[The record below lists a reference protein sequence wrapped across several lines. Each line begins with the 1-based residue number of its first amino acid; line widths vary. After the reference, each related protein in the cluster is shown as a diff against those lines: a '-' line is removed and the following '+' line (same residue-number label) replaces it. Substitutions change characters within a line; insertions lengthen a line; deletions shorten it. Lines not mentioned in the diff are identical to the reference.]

1 MLNIMAAIRTAKM
14 AELMGC
20 TPQTIRKWVDTGKIP
35 YHKNPAGQL
44 IFTDEDIKQA
54 LGDTEAI
61 AGNEHAWAYYIRS
74 SQGKTSSLNNQEKLL
89 RSQYP
94 QPKYIIKDRA
104 SGLNENRKGL
114 KRLITLAKNNDITD
128 IAITNKDR
136 LTRFGYKYLE
146 ELFKQNGIKI
156 HYIQTKQ
163 TKDAADEL
171 MDDFMALIASFS
183 GRFYQQRNK
192 ANTRKLL
199 DNAAARLAENGSN
212 DEAE

>member
-1 MLNIMAAIRTAKM
+1 MAAVRTAKM
-14 AELMGC
+14 AQIMGC

-44 IFTDEDIKQA
+44 IFTEDDIKQA
-54 LGDTEAI
+54 LGDSNTT
-61 AGNEHAWAYYIRS
+61 NTNKQTWAYYLRS
-74 SQGKTSSLNNQEKLL
+74 SQGKTSALNNQEKLL

-114 KRLITLAKNNDITD
+114 NRLITLAKNGEITD

-146 ELFKQNGIKI
+146 ELFQQNGIKL

-192 ANTRKLL
+192 ANTKKLL
-199 DNAAARLAENGSN
+199 DTAAARLKN
-212 DEAE
+212 DNQDED

>member
-1 MLNIMAAIRTAKM
+1 MASVRTAKM
-14 AELMGC
+14 AEIMGC
-20 TPQTIRKWVDTGKIP
+20 TPQTIRKWVETGKIS

-44 IFTDEDIKQA
+44 IFTDDDIKKA
-54 LGDTEAI
+54 LGDTSATAPSTE
-61 AGNEHAWAYYIRS
+61 AWAYYVRS
-74 SQGKTSSLNNQEKLL
+74 SQGRTSALNNQEKLL

-114 KRLITLAKNNDITD
+114 KRLIGLAQTNEITD

-192 ANTRKLL
+192 ANTKKLL
-199 DNAAARLAENGSN
+199 DTAAARLTDDNL
-212 DEAE
+212 DD

>member
-1 MLNIMAAIRTAKM
+1 MAAVRTAKM
-14 AELMGC
+14 AQIMGC
-20 TPQTIRKWVDTGKIP
+20 TPQTIRKWVDNGKIP

-44 IFTDEDIKQA
+44 IFTDDDIKQA
-54 LGDTEAI
+54 LGDTDTT
-61 AGNEHAWAYYIRS
+61 NETNGSAWAYYLRS
-74 SQGKTSSLNNQEKLL
+74 SQGETSALNNQETLL

-114 KRLITLAKNNDITD
+114 NRLITLAKNHEITD

-146 ELFKQNGIKI
+146 ELFKQNGIKL

-192 ANTRKLL
+192 ANTKKLL
-199 DNAAARLAENGSN
+199 DTAAARLTESDNQ
-212 DEAE
+212 DKE